1 MRTTGHPER
10 TEPYRVEQD
19 GYAFSLERPDVEI
32 LKALPDFEGREEP
45 AVADEF
51 LRFRAERWAEN
62 LSDAGAAPG
71 EVAVRIDPHQ
81 RKAHLLRGSTLLFS
95 AEL

>member
-1 MRTTGHPER
+1 MKTTDHPAR
-10 TEPYRVEQD
+10 KEPYRVEWE
-19 GYAFSLERPDVEI
+19 GYAFSLERRDVEI